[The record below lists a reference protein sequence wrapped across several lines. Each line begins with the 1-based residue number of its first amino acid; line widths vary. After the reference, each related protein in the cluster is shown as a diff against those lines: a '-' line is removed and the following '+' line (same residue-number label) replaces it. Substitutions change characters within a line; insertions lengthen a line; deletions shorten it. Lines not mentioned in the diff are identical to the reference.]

1 MSAGDLPVRIW
12 IPYPHQNLGA
22 LERALGDLRGLS
34 EVSTYLLAQDLASLP
49 SFGPFRLPPSRDLV
63 VAGSSDGSR
72 VVVAASV
79 FPLVAR
85 LARVAGRLADN
96 PWLAGGSVELQ
107 GRDVQVEW
115 LEGTWLA
122 SQGEVSAFEV
132 QPVPDLAPSHAL
144 LSLEQPLGPVPKGL
158 YRLDIEA
165 DGWRIVSVDSE
176 ARQSADSRPSVSLPR
191 TLSLVAA
198 STRSESGE
206 DQVTRAFAM
215 LSGAE
220 RANEQLT
227 RSVVAQRGPGDRWR
241 LPAERL
247 LSGLG
252 FDVAQGTHDGWT
264 LAAYDEAALRAVT
277 DELAAISDLLE
288 SVEGSPLQ
296 LGLWIDLGEAR
307 RGLDGLARALDA
319 LPLPASEQIRRW
331 TVAARALA
339 ALDDFS
345 SLTLRISGSPPD
357 LELRVGNRHTD

>member
-22 LERALGDLRGLS
+22 LERALGDLAGLS
-34 EVSTYLLAQDLASLP
+34 EVSSYLLAQDLASLP

-107 GRDVQVEW
+107 GREVQVEW

-122 SQGEVSAFEV
+122 TQGEVSALEE
-132 QPVPDLAPSHAL
+132 QPIPDLAPSHAL
-144 LSLEQPLGPVPKGL
+144 MRLEQSLGPVPKGL

-176 ARQSADSRPSVSLPR
+176 ARQSAESRPSESLPR
-191 TLSLVAA
+191 TLALVAA

-227 RSVVAQRGPGDRWR
+227 RSVVAQRGPGARWR

-277 DELAAISDLLE
+277 DELAAISGLLE
-288 SVEGSPLQ
+288 SVGGSPLQ
-296 LGLWIDLGEAR
+296 LGLWMDLDEAR

-345 SLTLRISGSPPD
+345 SLTLRITGSPPD